1 MFDLKEITKYSEE
14 YDEAMNAELEI
25 VKNAYDGAWGG
36 YSIKLPNKMTGMR
49 LQKWGDTYQPMYDA
63 TEYGN
68 ILRKY
73 DVYYDSGL
81 ADYPRNG
88 NTARIFYKDLEKAQ
102 AALYYLKKLNNNEEE
117 VA

>member
-25 VKNAYDGAWGG
+25 VKNAYDREG

-63 TEYGN
+63 TEYRN

-73 DVYYDSGL
+73 DAYYENGL
-81 ADYPRNG
+81 ADYPING
-88 NTARIFYKDLEKAQ
+88 NTERIFYRDLDKAQ
-102 AALYYLKKLNNNEEE
+102 RALYYLNKLNDNEKE

>member
-25 VKNAYDGAWGG
+25 VKNAYDREG

-73 DVYYDSGL
+73 GVYYDSGL

>member
-25 VKNAYDGAWGG
+25 VKNAYDREG

-63 TEYGN
+63 TEYRN

-73 DVYYDSGL
+73 DAYYENGL

-88 NTARIFYKDLEKAQ
+88 NTARIFYRDLDKAQ
-102 AALYYLKKLNNNEEE
+102 RALYYLNKLNDNEKE